1 MATIEQT
8 AEMVALLEKQN
19 KLYAAQG
26 QMIKGQ
32 MAMMQQLQTM
42 MGTMSFEKNTQEL
55 GDFQDVLSE
64 AVDEIESY
72 AGTTQSSMDKM
83 SKSMTG
89 AEKLANKFGVSLDKL
104 KGKAKPLAVIAVTLD
119 GMKEGFDF
127 SINSVMGLT
136 SVLTTAAGAV
146 MNLGV
151 SILTLPFKIL
161 QGLINMSDQG
171 GGGDLRQALEDIR
184 KEFGALK
191 TGASAAIIGVSKAMK
206 GQLAETG
213 LSAYRIF
220 GNLAERLRTVTQYAQ
235 NMGNAFDL
243 VRDSFVQNAERVGAY
258 IKGLGLSEE
267 GQAAFAQTAI
277 KSGKTLQEVGREV
290 TTYAFQMGEAFGING
305 KSISRDVGDMMADV
319 KNFGSLSVQ
328 TMANVSVFARRL
340 GVDFKD
346 LLGVVD
352 QFDNFEDAANSAAQ
366 LSQAFGLQLDTLQ
379 LINAQDPAERIE
391 MLRKSFFAAGRSV
404 ENMNRQEKA
413 LLATQTGLDQKTAEM
428 VFSLESQNKSYA
440 DIQKTS
446 DATKK
451 KQLSQAEAM
460 EKLADSIERLVKSG
474 SSGSGGFFDRFIQ
487 GFSKG
492 IRRSTEF
499 REIMRHLQQS
509 LRVVHNAGI
518 QVGRAFVDAFPGVR
532 DMLGAIG
539 DFFEPARFRAKMSGV
554 VSAFKD
560 FFAGDMNMSQFYERL
575 KSTFTDFFDPN
586 SAIAQKFLGGVRA
599 FFTKMKTIFLQGLEL
614 GMQGLRQGFDFIRE
628 LIANPEGAMK
638 AASGSSNAM
647 VAFFMNDI
655 IMPLADVI
663 TGPAGVELWNAF
675 KSMMLTIFSNV
686 GSYLGEIY
694 NKYQTEIITGLIVVF
709 AGPAIVAGLVRGLVA
724 TLGLAVAKGVGGA
737 MKSGVLAARRL
748 ASQASGAGDALAGAT
763 GGSGGGISAQQG
775 ASTARTISGLE
786 RVVTA
791 VNNANI
797 TPGTVVKMGVIAMV
811 LGVLATGLA
820 VSLGALIIAIRVAGI
835 TLSEIGKAV
844 AFMGGATL
852 ITAALGAL
860 VMGLAVVGAAVSG
873 PGALAA
879 LAGAAAVAI
888 AGVALV
894 AGMGR
899 LVTAV
904 LAGPSIGEVE
914 RAAEFVGLGALIVG
928 ALGITVAALAAI
940 GGISIL
946 GGPLA
951 FLGGVVLYNGVSGIA
966 MLIQKAVDELSGI
979 NFGSVSNVAKSIGGA
994 ALIIASLGLIGA
1006 ELATI
1011 GAGAVSLGGMFA
1023 VVGGIALVGLIKAV
1037 PALAQSAVNGFSN
1050 ITPQSVEATADK
1062 FKAVASIFGSIAS
1075 LGVTI
1080 ARIGLQT
1087 AAEGIVSIMSRGGSG
1102 ALLPMALT
1110 NLKSTVERTVRV
1122 ASTIEI
1128 SAADSEKMKAISG
1141 VLGILDRFTKTL
1153 TRISQAIRP
1162 GMAEAIINTSAITDN
1177 TTAVTAA
1184 LANMSGTIT
1193 AFVGVVLGI
1202 VAGRS
1207 AEDMAKIE
1215 PVSNLITALG
1225 SVIQSITSAATAIP
1239 SSNASELQ
1247 VGMVR
1252 MMAFMNVVTANMRT
1266 LFTGVIDGLMSV
1278 VQSKSFDPEK
1288 LKAAAESFTAV
1299 FGALSSLMTSIS
1311 SSSNGGAGAKDPS
1324 AVLGPMMTGLSNL
1337 FSGGTFIAQMTSII
1351 TGMSG
1356 VGAALNPA
1364 RMEAI
1369 AQFSNGIGAISSALT
1384 VVSQELTSINS
1395 IAVQHVEKGVT
1406 ALVMSIN
1413 DIGDSIAAIKGVDL
1427 NAELRTLVD
1436 RLGLEGRD
1444 TLRINHGNY
1453 NLTVNLRVTVDTEEF
1468 EKALLRPTTR
1478 IAVTGPAT
1486 I

>member
-42 MGTMSFEKNTQEL
+42 MGAMSFEKNTQEL

-83 SKSMTG
+83 SKSLTG
-89 AEKLANKFGVSLDKL
+89 AEKLANKFGMSLDKL
-104 KGKAKPLAVIAVTLD
+104 KGKAKGLAVIAVTLD

-136 SVLTTAAGAV
+136 NVLTTAAGAV

-184 KEFGALK
+184 KEFGSLK
-191 TGASAAIIGVSKAMK
+191 TGASEAIIDISRAMK

-213 LSAYRIF
+213 LSTYRIF

-258 IKGLGLSEE
+258 IKGLGLTED
-267 GQAAFAQTAI
+267 GQAALAQTAI

-290 TTYAFQMGEAFGING
+290 TTFAYQMGEAFGING
-305 KSISRDVGDMMADV
+305 KQISRDVGDMMADV
-319 KNFGSLSVQ
+319 EKFGNLSVQ
-328 TMANVSVFARRL
+328 TMTNVSVFARRL

-352 QFDNFEDAANSAAQ
+352 QFDNFEGAANSAAQ
-366 LSQAFGLQLDTLQ
+366 LSQAFGLQLDTLS

-391 MLRKSFFAAGRSV
+391 MLRQSFFAAGRSV
-404 ENMNRQEKA
+404 ENMTRQERA
-413 LLATQTGLDQKTAEM
+413 LLATQTGLDQKTAAM
-428 VFSLESQNKSYA
+428 VFSLENQNKSYA
-440 DIQKTS
+440 DIQKS
-446 DATKK
+446 SEATKK

-492 IRRSTEF
+492 IRRSSEF
-499 REIMRHLQQS
+499 REIMRHIHQS
-509 LRVVHNAGI
+509 LMVVHRAGI

-539 DFFEPARFRAKMSGV
+539 DFFDPARFRAKMSGV
-554 VSAFKD
+554 VAAFKD
-560 FFAGDMNMSQFYERL
+560 FFSGNMNMSGFLQRL
-575 KSTFTDFFDPN
+575 KSNFTDFFDPN
-586 SAIAQKFLGGVRA
+586 SAIAQKFLGGVKA
-599 FFTKMKTIFLQGLEL
+599 FFAKMRDLFVEGIRIGFE
-614 GMQGLRQGFDFIRE
+614 GLRQGFDFIRE

-647 VAFFMNDI
+647 VAYFMNEI
-655 IMPLADVI
+655 VTPLADVI
-663 TGPAGVELWNAF
+663 MGPVGEKLWDSF
-675 KSMMLTIFSNV
+675 KSMMLTIFSRV
-686 GSYLGEIY
+686 GDYLGEVY
-694 NKYQTEIITGLIVVF
+694 NEYKTEIITGLIVVF
-709 AGPAIVAGLVRGLVA
+709 AGPAIVTGLVRGLVG
-724 TLGLAVAKGVGGA
+724 TLGIAVAKGVGGA

-748 ASQASGAGDALAGAT
+748 AGQASGAGSALAGAT
-763 GGSGGGISAQQG
+763 GGSGGGITAQQG

-797 TPGTVVKMGVIAMV
+797 TPATIVKMGVIAMV

-852 ITAALGAL
+852 ITGALGAL
-860 VMGLAVVGAAVSG
+860 VLGLTTVGTVMMGGGAVPAI
-873 PGALAA
+873 
-879 LAGAAAVAI
+879 AGAAAVAVAGI
-888 AGVALV
+888 AMVY
-894 AGMGR
+894 GMGR
-899 LVTAV
+899 LVDAV

-928 ALGITVAALAAI
+928 ALGITVAALTTI
-940 GGISIL
+940 GGISVL

-966 MLIQKAVDELSGI
+966 KLIQKATEELSGI
-979 NFGSVSNVAKSIGGA
+979 SLGAVKNVATSIGGA
-994 ALIIASLGLIGA
+994 ALIIGSLGLIGA
-1006 ELATI
+1006 ELAAI
-1011 GAGAVSLGGMFA
+1011 GGGAIFAGMFA
-1023 VVGGIALVGLIKAV
+1023 IIGGVALVGLMDGIPMLVQKAIR
-1037 PALAQSAVNGFSN
+1037 A
-1050 ITPQSVEATADK
+1050 
-1062 FKAVASIFGSIAS
+1062 FGSINTATVKATATKFAS
-1075 LGVTI
+1075 VATIFGAVADLGLTMS
-1080 ARIGLQT
+1080 RIGLQ
-1087 AAEGIVSIMSRGGSG
+1087 AAADTLLNLMGGGGSSM
-1102 ALLPMALT
+1102 LPMALLS
-1110 NLKSTVERTVRV
+1110 LKGAVEQIVRV
-1122 ASTIEI
+1122 SNGINITDEDSQKMEAVAGALRILNSFAETLSMVSEATRPNVAEAVIN
-1128 SAADSEKMKAISG
+1128 SAAMTQNTLAVTTALSGMSAAIS
-1141 VLGILDRFTKTL
+1141 
-1153 TRISQAIRP
+1153 S
-1162 GMAEAIINTSAITDN
+1162 
-1177 TTAVTAA
+1177 
-1184 LANMSGTIT
+1184 
-1193 AFVGVVLGI
+1193 FVGIVLGI
-1202 VAGRS
+1202 VSSRT
-1207 AEDMAKIE
+1207 AEEMAKVE
-1215 PVSNLITALG
+1215 PVANLITALG
-1225 SVIQSITSAATAIP
+1225 GVIQSVTAAASAIP
-1239 SSNASELQ
+1239 STDASELQ
-1247 VGMVR
+1247 TGMLR
-1252 MMAFMNVVTANMRT
+1252 MMSFMNVITTNMRT
-1266 LFTGVIDGLMSV
+1266 LFSGVITGLMTV

-1288 LKAAAESFTAV
+1288 LKAAAESFTSV

-1311 SSSNGGAGAKDPS
+1311 DSSKGGGVGAKDPS
-1324 AVLGPMMTGLSNL
+1324 AVLGPMMSSLSNL

-1356 VGAALNPA
+1356 VGAALNQA

-1369 AQFSNGIGAISSALT
+1369 SQFSKGIGAISSALT
-1384 VVSQELTSINS
+1384 TVSQELTSINS
-1395 IAVQHVEKGVT
+1395 LAVQHVEKGVT

-1436 RLGLEGRD
+1436 KLGLEGRD

-1468 EKALLRPTTR
+1468 EKALLRPTT
-1478 IAVTGPAT
+1478 T
-1486 I
+1486 IHFDGR